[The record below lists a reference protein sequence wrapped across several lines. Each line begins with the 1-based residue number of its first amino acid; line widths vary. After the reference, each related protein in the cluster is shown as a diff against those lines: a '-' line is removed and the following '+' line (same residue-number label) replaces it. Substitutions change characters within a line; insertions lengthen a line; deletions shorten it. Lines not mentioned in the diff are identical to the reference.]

1 MAATSDVTEIIFL
14 GFSQNRDAQK
24 VISVLFLLSC
34 VAILP
39 GNGLIAVTIQ
49 AGQGLTSPV
58 DLFLS
63 YLSLTAAWPSASP
76 ALPGLVDPRLCGL
89 LRGGLGGGLGARSG
103 EPPHLPAALVWPG
116 APDRCGCGVRP
127 LLKPACS
134 AAVLGGALTVAK
146 AAPSRGQ
153 LPGLLASCVVPPRAL
168 RARAPGG
175 RRQALSPRASL
186 RAAVALF
193 FVPRSSVYERP
204 CVTLPVDETIAG
216 FYAVGTPLF
225 SPVLY
230 SFRNAVVK
238 NALRTPMR
246 RQGSGEEKQMAP
258 SGKNGG
264 QGIRNWGTAI
274 SLSAFN

>member
-49 AGQGLTSPV
+49 AGKGLTSPV
-58 DLFLS
+58 YLFLS
-63 YLSLTAAWPSASP
+63 YLSLVELCYCSVTAPKLILDSFMERRATAAWPSASP

-153 LPGLLASCVVPPRAL
+153 LPGLLASCVVLPRAL

-204 CVTLPVDETIAG
+204 CVTLPVEETIAG

-230 SFRNAVVK
+230 SFRNAAVK

-246 RQGSGEEKQMAP
+246 RQGSGEEK
-258 SGKNGG
+258 
-264 QGIRNWGTAI
+264 
-274 SLSAFN
+274 